1 MTESQMLEYVA
12 TQLRLSQSHVRNT
25 IQLLDEDNTV
35 PFIARYRKER
45 TGELNEDQ
53 IRDIQHHFNYLR
65 TLEKRKDTILKSIG
79 EQGKLTPELKGK
91 IENCTVLQDLED
103 IYLPYKPKKR
113 TRATIAREKGLQSL
127 ADLILAQQTF
137 EGKPEDYAEKF
148 INPGKEIDTSE
159 EALAGAG
166 DIVAENIADNAD
178 IRKNIRETVF
188 KSGLIITTARDES
201 RSSVYEMYYDYS
213 EPVSKIPSHRILA
226 INRGEKENIL
236 KVKID
241 SDADRALEIIQ
252 KKIIKNRDSIFTSL
266 LIQSIEDAYKRLI
279 FPAIEREI
287 RNTLTE
293 TAEEQAIRVFA
304 TNLKNLLLQAPVNN
318 KVIMGI
324 DPGFRTGSKVAVID
338 PTGKY
343 LEGTTIY
350 PHPPQNQF
358 FEAKQI
364 LTRMI
369 ERHHVDIIAIGNG
382 TASRETE
389 FLVAELIGELP
400 EETSVSYI
408 IVNEAGASVYSA
420 SKVAQEEFPD
430 LDASMRGNI
439 SIARRLLDPL
449 AELVKI
455 DPKSIGVGQYQHD
468 VNQKKLHESLHAV
481 VEDCVNQVGVNLNT
495 ASKSLLT
502 YISGLT
508 SRTAENIVKY
518 REENGR
524 FNSREELKKVA
535 GIGIN
540 SYEQAA
546 GFLRIP
552 DGNNPLDNTSIHPE
566 SYDATN
572 ALLKKLRIDD
582 INQGGKAI
590 ISQIRKNR
598 TEIRHLAEELRIGE
612 PTLRDILENLEKPGR
627 DPREDLPKPLFKS
640 NILKIEDLRE
650 GMILKGTVRNV
661 VDFGAFV
668 DIGVKQDGLVH
679 ISQMGDRFI
688 KDPHKILAVGDI
700 IDVKIISID
709 ADRGRIG
716 LSMKGI
722 IREKS

>member
-12 TQLRLSQSHVRNT
+12 TQLRLSQSQVRST

-113 TRATIAREKGLQSL
+113 TRATIARKKGLQSL

-137 EGKPEDYAEKF
+137 KGKPEDYAEKF

-350 PHPPQNQF
+350 PHPPKNQF
-358 FEAKQI
+358 FE
-364 LTRMI
+364 
-369 ERHHVDIIAIGNG
+369 
-382 TASRETE
+382 
-389 FLVAELIGELP
+389 
-400 EETSVSYI
+400 
-408 IVNEAGASVYSA
+408 
-420 SKVAQEEFPD
+420 
-430 LDASMRGNI
+430 
-439 SIARRLLDPL
+439 
-449 AELVKI
+449 
-455 DPKSIGVGQYQHD
+455 
-468 VNQKKLHESLHAV
+468 
-481 VEDCVNQVGVNLNT
+481 
-495 ASKSLLT
+495 
-502 YISGLT
+502 
-508 SRTAENIVKY
+508 
-518 REENGR
+518 
-524 FNSREELKKVA
+524 
-535 GIGIN
+535 
-540 SYEQAA
+540 
-546 GFLRIP
+546 
-552 DGNNPLDNTSIHPE
+552 
-566 SYDATN
+566 
-572 ALLKKLRIDD
+572 
-582 INQGGKAI
+582 
-590 ISQIRKNR
+590 
-598 TEIRHLAEELRIGE
+598 
-612 PTLRDILENLEKPGR
+612 
-627 DPREDLPKPLFKS
+627 
-640 NILKIEDLRE
+640 
-650 GMILKGTVRNV
+650 
-661 VDFGAFV
+661 
-668 DIGVKQDGLVH
+668 
-679 ISQMGDRFI
+679 
-688 KDPHKILAVGDI
+688 
-700 IDVKIISID
+700 
-709 ADRGRIG
+709 
-716 LSMKGI
+716 
-722 IREKS
+722 